1 MHTNTQK
8 SMSDTSSLYS
18 TKVYY
23 TEEKC
28 ENNNH
33 SRGKKVNKHLS
44 ETSLT
49 Q

>member
-8 SMSDTSSLYS
+8 SMSDMSSFYS

-23 TEEKC
+23 TKEKY
-28 ENNNH
+28 ENNNNF
-33 SRGKKVNKHLS
+33 RGKKG
-44 ETSLT
+44 